1 MMEAKATLKNYL
13 TDVNGFLTS
22 DDLSKPHVCG
32 VLARHYG
39 TCPACETPT
48 KGNDNED

>member
-1 MMEAKATLKNYL
+1 MMEAKATLKNSL
-13 TDVNGFLTS
+13 TVVNDFLTS
-22 DDLSKPHVCG
+22 EDLSKPHVCG

-39 TCPACETPT
+39 TCPACMALT

>member
-1 MMEAKATLKNYL
+1 MEAKATLKNSL
-13 TDVNGFLTS
+13 TVVNDFLTS

-39 TCPACETPT
+39 TCPACEKVKT
-48 KGNDNED
+48 NED